1 MFDLSK
7 IVRPNIRV
15 LQPYSSARDEFKGTA
30 AVYLDANENPF
41 GTLNRY
47 PDPLQK
53 QLKASLSEIK
63 AVDTQNIFVDNGS
76 DEAID
81 LCFRIFCEPGK
92 DRALTFTP
100 TYGMYKVSA
109 DINNVVLDEVPL
121 DDNFQIDIEK
131 TLPLLEDERLKL
143 IFICSPNN
151 PTGNNLNNIETI
163 LQNFNGIVVVDEA
176 YIDFSENESLSQK
189 IAQYPNLVV
198 LQTLSK
204 AWGLAAAR
212 IGLALADANIIS
224 LFNKVKPPYNVSR
237 LNYEAAIAALGQPK
251 VFEQQKQLLLQ
262 QRTVLQQELI
272 NLPFVTNVYPS
283 NANFLLVAV
292 TDASGI
298 YNRLVEKGIIL
309 RNRNSVIANCIRITI
324 GTPEENELLLTTLKN
339 LNL

>member
-7 IVRPNIRV
+7 IVRPNILA
-15 LQPYSSARDEFKGTA
+15 LQPYSSARDEFKGIAT
-30 AVYLDANENPF
+30 VYLDANENPF

-63 AVDTQNIFVDNGS
+63 GVAAKNIFVGNGS

-109 DINNVVLDEVPL
+109 DINNIVLDELPL
-121 DDNFQIDIEK
+121 DANFQIDIKK
-131 TLPLLEDERLKL
+131 TLPLLNNEQLKL

-151 PTGNNLNNIETI
+151 PTGNNLENIETI

-176 YIDFSENESLSQK
+176 YIDFSEVASLSQK

-212 IGLALADANIIS
+212 VGLALADVNIIS
-224 LFNKVKPPYNVSR
+224 LFNKVKPPYNISM
-237 LNYEAAIAALGQPK
+237 LNYEAAITALAQPE
-251 VFEQQKQLLLQ
+251 VFEQQKELLLQ
-262 QRTVLQQELI
+262 QRTVLQEELI
-272 NLPFVTNVYPS
+272 NLPFITNVYPS
-283 NANFLLVAV
+283 DANFLLVAV
-292 TDASGI
+292 TDANGI
-298 YNRLVEKGIIL
+298 YNRLVENGIIL
-309 RNRNSVIANCIRITI
+309 RNRNTVVANCIRITI
-324 GTPEENELLLTTLKN
+324 GTPKENELLLTILKN